1 MRFMLANLFGGDGL
15 IVIVVALVVLVG
27 GAQLPKIA
35 RNVGLAGK
43 EFRKAQHE
51 AEEEGRASAE
61 KSAAMPPPTPIAAPL
76 ATTPLAT
83 TPLASTPIPPVQVPA
98 SQPVVSEQAA
108 ITMTPAQLDELLKAH
123 EARVRGESNNN

>member
-1 MRFMLANLFGGDGL
+1 MRPMLANLFGGDGL

-51 AEEEGRASAE
+51 AEEEGRAGDAR
-61 KSAAMPPPTPIAAPL
+61 SAAMPPPAPIAAPVV
-76 ATTPLAT
+76 TP
-83 TPLASTPIPPVQVPA
+83 PIPPVQVPA
-98 SQPVVSEQAA
+98 SQPVASEQAA

>member
-1 MRFMLANLFGGDGL
+1 MLANLFGGDGL

-51 AEEEGRASAE
+51 AEEEGRASEA
-61 KSAAMPPPTPIAAPL
+61 KSTTMAPPAPL
-76 ATTPLAT
+76 AAPVAT
-83 TPLASTPIPPVQVPA
+83 AAIPPVQVPA
-98 SQPVVSEQAA
+98 GQPVASDQA

>member
-1 MRFMLANLFGGDGL
+1 MRSMLANLFGGDGL

-51 AEEEGRASAE
+51 AEEEGRASEA
-61 KSAAMPPPTPIAAPL
+61 KSAAMPPPAPIAAPVV
-76 ATTPLAT
+76 AAPVVTA
-83 TPLASTPIPPVQVPA
+83 PIPPVQVPA
-98 SQPVVSEQAA
+98 SKPVASEQAA

-123 EARVRGESNNN
+123 EARVRGDSNNN

>member
-76 ATTPLAT
+76 ATTPLA
-83 TPLASTPIPPVQVPA
+83 STPIPPVQVPA